1 MRRINMKR
9 IRKMICGWLAVAV
22 LVSVL
27 YVPGTGVQAATGF
40 TLKAANLGN
49 VNGGKGGVSLDWTSH
64 GSSGMVYKGYQSKD
78 GGKSWQSISLM
89 DFSRVTTVRV
99 LNVYPDKGDNLKA
112 WMENNGY
119 GKGII
124 KVDKVSIT
132 SFNGN
137 PSAYLK
143 KDGAGNWNYEVVFF
157 GSWDSNNFKDLN
169 ASSYNVTRSFANE
182 GGGVI
187 LGHDTLCNYP
197 ADGVTHP
204 YFNKFYGDLNLRADT
219 NFNCNGV
226 EKYGSNKVKVM
237 RVSLL
242 TNYPWNLGGVGT
254 EYTIPTSHT
263 MFQSLNDTSAIDFQL
278 QCEWKDQRKDLSW
291 YLTTRNNFAMVQTG
305 HSNGE
310 ATADEQKIL
319 ANTIFYCCQKTSA
332 KSMTDYSAMDYAKP
346 DKPSAQ
352 FTDSGVQFTAKDN
365 GSEYRYY
372 VQAFNKSNLSSA
384 AATSNTA
391 VVNAATGIKGYY
403 YVGDNNA
410 SNNFSLQSAK
420 YTTGTI
426 SRSSVNGTYLHVKA
440 VDYAGNVSD
449 VADIPNHYKLVL
461 NPNGGAINTQT
472 GAVTASDL
480 VYGQTNMNSVSAY
493 KPVREGY
500 TFTGWYTA
508 VSGGT
513 KVYDSNGAC
522 TSAYFNGQKYKG
534 TSNLTLYAQW
544 QVNYYYFDLNAV
556 LDGVDASNTGG
567 FGTADIYI
575 DGKAVRSGVE
585 DGYLSAK
592 YGSTYEIKNIKA
604 SKGHVYRGSRGA
616 LTGKI
621 GVNRNAVYL
630 IFDTK
635 TIDVTFHRSI
645 NAEDA
650 ETTSQTYTYGADSQ
664 NLPVTGWSKTGYSF
678 AGWSRVKNPSTSE
691 YKDQEAV
698 TGDWIDQYYPKTDMY
713 GVWKANSYTVHFD
726 YNKPD
731 TADGTVAASE
741 TKEKTVTYDSSY
753 GSLPAPTLAHWS
765 FDGWFTD
772 SGEKVTSDT
781 QYQTDSDTTLHAHW
795 TIDTFDLTIH
805 ASVLG
810 NMADK
815 ADDYSFRIKFS
826 GKNVPDMLNVSQ
838 ASESKTAS
846 MPEYTFSLSNGN
858 EITFQEVPY
867 GTHYEIAV
875 DAPEYLVMGAVS
887 QDVLDTTTAT
897 VKLWKGIT
905 IPTSADQIRVIAPAV
920 MMITA
925 VSVIICIR
933 RKKKSK
939 QKDQEK

>member
-27 YVPGTGVQAATGF
+27 YVPGIGVQAATGF
-40 TLKAANLGN
+40 TLKATNLGN

-64 GSSGMVYKGYQSKD
+64 SSSGMVYKGYQSKD

-132 SFNGN
+132 SFNSN

-143 KDGAGNWNYEVVFF
+143 KDGSGNWNYEVVFF

-169 ASSYNVTRSFANE
+169 ASSYNVTRTFANE

-187 LGHDTLCNYP
+187 FGHDTLCTYT

-204 YFNKFYGDLNLRADT
+204 YFNKFYGDLNLKADT

-242 TNYPWNLGGVGT
+242 TSYPWDLGGVGT

-278 QCEWKDQRKDLSW
+278 QCAWKDQRKDLSW

-346 DKPSAQ
+346 DRPSAQ

-384 AATSNTA
+384 VATSNTA

-403 YVGDNNA
+403 YVSDNNA

-449 VADIPNHYKLVL
+449 VTNLPNHYKLIL
-461 NPNGGAINTQT
+461 NPNGGEIQSQT
-472 GAVTASDL
+472 GAVTVSDL

-493 KPVREGY
+493 KPAREGY

-508 VSGGT
+508 ASGGT

-585 DGYLSAK
+585 DGYLSVK
-592 YGSTYEIKNIKA
+592 YGSSYEIKNIKA

-616 LTGKI
+616 LSGKI
-621 GVNRNAVYL
+621 GVNGNAVYL

-635 TIDVTFHRSI
+635 NIDVTFHRSI

-650 ETTSQTYTYGADSQ
+650 ETINQIYTYGVDNQS
-664 NLPVTGWSKTGYSF
+664 LPVTGWSKTGYSF
-678 AGWSRVKNPSTSE
+678 AGWSRVKNPSSSE
-691 YKDQEAV
+691 YKDQEVV
-698 TGDWIDQYYPKTDMY
+698 TGDWIDRYYPKTDMY
-713 GVWKANSYTVHFD
+713 GVWKANTYTVHFD
-726 YNKPD
+726 YNKPA

-741 TKEKTVTYDSSY
+741 DKEKTVTYDSSY
-753 GSLPAPTLAHWS
+753 GALPAPTLAHWS

-772 SGEKVTSDT
+772 AGEKVTSDT
-781 QYQTDSDTTLHAHW
+781 MYQTDSDTTLHARW
-795 TIDTFDLTIH
+795 TIDKFDLTIQ

-810 NMADK
+810 NMANK
-815 ADDYSFRIKFS
+815 ADDYSFKIKFS
-826 GKNVPDMLNVSQ
+826 GKNVPDALTVCR

-846 MPEYTFSLSNGN
+846 MPEYVFSLSNGN
-858 EITFQEVPY
+858 EITFKDVPY
-867 GTHYEIAV
+867 GTHYEITV
-875 DAPEYLVMGAVS
+875 DAPEYLVTGAVS

-897 VKLWKGIT
+897 VKLWKGIM
-905 IPTSADQIRVIAPAV
+905 IPTSADQIGVIASVA
-920 MMITA
+920 MALTA
-925 VSVIICIR
+925 VFVIICIR
-933 RKKKSK
+933 RKRKSK
-939 QKDQEK
+939 QKDKEK